1 MAGERHDAAD
11 ERDMPVDGHM
21 ARTDELTRPSRS
33 PELEHRLA
41 EVMERGRTRLRSSTA
56 RRERNEALIQRVK
69 EVAQRNQASL
79 EARAAETVRGRPSS
93 SDEQTSGSAL
103 AAAEDLRRKI
113 RENVLW
119 LAKIEDAIANQ
130 NEDLASRRPERAD
143 DYLRI
148 AQHARA
154 EAERARERARDMED
168 RHER

>member
-11 ERDMPVDGHM
+11 ERDMHADGQV
-21 ARTDELTRPSRS
+21 ARTEELTRPNRS

-56 RRERNEALIQRVK
+56 RLERNEALIQRVR
-69 EVAQRNQASL
+69 EMAQRNQASL
-79 EARAAETVRGRPSS
+79 EAKAAEAVRGRSSS
-93 SDEQTSGSAL
+93 SDQQTSGSAL
-103 AAAEDLRRKI
+103 TVAEDLRRKV

-143 DYLRI
+143 EYRRI
-148 AQHARA
+148 AQQARA
-154 EAERARERARDMED
+154 EAERAREKARDMEG